1 MLEDLI
7 VKNGEMALKFDS
19 LNNFYTV
26 DVEDDVTSL
35 ELEYK
40 ETGKTKIVVRD
51 NEDLKPGANY
61 VYIDVYED
69 RGINTYTLL
78 VYKKKVKEVASIGI
92 EAEPLEVEGPPAYSP
107 YIIMLVG
114 AIVILLTYKILFRKR
129 KKQK

>member
-78 VYKKKVKEVASIGI
+78 VYKKKVK
-92 EAEPLEVEGPPAYSP
+92 
-107 YIIMLVG
+107 
-114 AIVILLTYKILFRKR
+114 
-129 KKQK
+129 